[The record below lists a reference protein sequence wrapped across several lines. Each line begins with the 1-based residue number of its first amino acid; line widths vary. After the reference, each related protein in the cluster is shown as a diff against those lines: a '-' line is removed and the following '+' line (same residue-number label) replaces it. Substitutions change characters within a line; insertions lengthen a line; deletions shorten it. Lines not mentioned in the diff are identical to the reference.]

1 MKIDDLSIA
10 TGFQPARQHYLSLN
24 KNAFSTKNYHAPAD
38 NTILKAQASQHN
50 LDTIK
55 QEIVIAGDFDL
66 TCGMIIELELIKNAD
81 ITAEMIND
89 DDFKDDV
96 LSGNHLVTSVLH
108 HFSKTGYT
116 QNLVLKKDSFVK
128 EV

>member
-1 MKIDDLSIA
+1 M
-10 TGFQPARQHYLSLN
+10 
-24 KNAFSTKNYHAPAD
+24 
-38 NTILKAQASQHN
+38 
-50 LDTIK
+50 
-55 QEIVIAGDFDL
+55 IV
-66 TCGMIIELELIKNAD
+66 ELELIKNAD